1 MCIRDSS
8 YYMGRDAFARL
19 TGDNKEFVTIP
30 GAVHTDQYDGAVHT
44 DLYDGGGKNA
54 IPWDRLIGFFDARFA

>member
-1 MCIRDSS
+1 MIVHGEAAHS
-8 YYMGRDAFARL
+8 YYMGRDAFARR

-30 GAVHTDQYDGAVHT
+30 GAVHT

-54 IPWDRLIGFFDARFA
+54 IPWDRLTGFFDARFA